1 MSDSNEKRPRF
12 QDQDNLFSR
21 MERYGMQTKPA
32 TDNNRPRQTTPVSGP
47 SVPKTSRPLKPL
59 PTSKT
64 AAVQTEPR
72 APGSLADSAKQ
83 LTEVRR
89 HLLNIKDQL
98 RQLTSPTRT
107 QWTLLSTSV
116 ELLAARQEI
125 MMSDLNA
132 IRDKLDPREDN
143 NNDENGD
150 TDSDDDI
157 WSPVTPAEENPC
169 YEGAA
174 LCQCRHNKE
183 L

>member
-1 MSDSNEKRPRF
+1 
-12 QDQDNLFSR
+12 
-21 MERYGMQTKPA
+21 MQTKPA
-32 TDNNRPRQTTPVSGP
+32 TDDNRPRQTTPVSGP
-47 SVPKTSRPLKPL
+47 GVAKTIRALKQL
-59 PTSKT
+59 PTSKA

-98 RQLTSPTRT
+98 RQLTSPTRP

-132 IRDKLDPREDN
+132 IRDQLDPPEDN

-150 TDSDDDI
+150 TDSDEDI
-157 WSPVTPAEENPC
+157 WSPVTPDEENPC

-183 L
+183 LWS